1 MAIKSN
7 GTTSK
12 SVPETDKNISI
23 CQSNSYFSKGYRER
37 SLAFYNKNGY
47 QNVVTL
53 PAFYSSRVTWCDELE
68 LFAPFFF
75 KSKMTTSKLILQ
87 KLLEQPLYMKSPY
100 FLDLFVI
107 VEYTTLFCGQRK

>member
-7 GTTSK
+7 GTTSQ

-68 LFAPFFF
+68 LFAPFIF

-107 VEYTTLFCGQRK
+107 VEYTTFFCGQRK

>member
-7 GTTSK
+7 GTTSQ

-23 CQSNSYFSKGYRER
+23 CQSNSYFSKVYRER

-53 PAFYSSRVTWCDELE
+53 PAFKV
-68 LFAPFFF
+68 
-75 KSKMTTSKLILQ
+75 
-87 KLLEQPLYMKSPY
+87 
-100 FLDLFVI
+100 V
-107 VEYTTLFCGQRK
+107 